1 MEDKIHDSCGGFDS
15 STKTRVLH
23 EIVWR
28 ELPLKKGRFGKFGGQ
43 YVNEILM
50 PVLIE
55 LEEAFNK
62 HYASH
67 QFREELTDLLRDYGG
82 RPTPLYYAKNFSK
95 LVGCK
100 VYLKREDLLCG
111 GSHKLNNTLG
121 QALLAKKM
129 GKSRLITETAAGQHG
144 LATVMAGNICGLETE
159 IYMGVKDIKRQ
170 ASNVKRMK
178 LLGANILPVTS
189 GTGVLKDAVS
199 DTLREWTTC
208 SRTSHYLMG
217 STVGPHP
224 FPEIVATFQSV
235 IGNEITEQILTKE
248 SKLPDAVLACGS
260 GGSNALGAFRSF
272 VDNKDVQLYFVEGGG
287 ESLDADNSAAAF
299 QLGKPGVLHGAVMQ
313 VLQDEY
319 GQIKPSKTRS
329 AGLNY
334 PGRGPEI
341 SYLCETGRVQACYA
355 FDTQVF
361 DAVKVMCRTEG
372 LIPALETAHVLAYAL
387 NNNNKFDRDDVIVIN
402 YSGRGDKDLETIER
416 YYYES

>member
-1 MEDKIHDSCGGFDS
+1 MWGG
-15 STKTRVLH
+15 
-23 EIVWR
+23 
-28 ELPLKKGRFGKFGGQ
+28 LPLRKGRFGKFGGQ

-67 QFREELTDLLRDYGG
+67 QFREELTGLLRDYGG

-95 LVGCK
+95 LVGCR

-121 QALLAKKM
+121 QALLTKRM

-159 IYMGVKDIKRQ
+159 VFMGVKDIDRQ

-199 DTLREWTTC
+199 DTLREWTAC
-208 SRTSHYLMG
+208 SRTTHYLMG

-235 IGNEITEQILTKE
+235 IGTEITEQILAKE
-248 SKLPDAVLACGS
+248 GRLPDAVLACGS

-272 VDNKDVQLYFVEGGG
+272 VANTDVRLYFVEGGG

-299 QLGKPGVLHGAVMQ
+299 QLGKPGVLHGALMQ
-313 VLQDEY
+313 VLQDEH

-341 SYLCETGRVQACYA
+341 SSLCETGRVEACYA
-355 FDTQVF
+355 FDTEVF
-361 DAVKVMCRTEG
+361 DAVKAMCRTEG
-372 LIPALETAHVLAYAL
+372 LIPALETAHVLAYTL
-387 NNNNKFDRDDVIVIN
+387 NHSEEFDRDDVIVIN
-402 YSGRGDKDLETIER
+402 YSGRGDKDLEAIER
-416 YYYES
+416 YYYGS